1 MNVLV
6 TGAAGFIGSHLVDRL
21 LAEQHSVTGLDN
33 LRNGTLQN
41 LSEARQ
47 SRNFRFIQGDILRSE
62 DCLNACGGID
72 TIYHLACLGVRHS
85 LHDPF
90 ENHRVNAEGTLRVL
104 QAAKA
109 SGVRRFFYI
118 STSEVYG
125 KTDSFPI
132 RETSLTAPT
141 TVYGASKLAG
151 EHYTQAFLE
160 AYGLAV
166 TVFRIFNN
174 YGPRAHYEGD
184 AGEMIPRSI
193 IRLLNGLPPIVFG
206 NGSVTRDFFYVQD
219 TARVLHDFISR
230 DDAIGRT
237 INVGTG
243 EEITMRDLAERLSG
257 IVTAGNIPVQYLED
271 RPADVP
277 RLWVDNSLLKSLYP
291 MDSLMAFASGLQ
303 HTVSYYRQLGA
314 ADTLLQKIAV
324 RNWTAEKA

>member
-6 TGAAGFIGSHLVDRL
+6 TGAAGFIGSHLVDHL
-21 LAEQHSVTGLDN
+21 LAKQHCVIGLDN
-33 LRNGTLQN
+33 LRNGSLQN
-41 LSEARQ
+41 LSSALQ
-47 SRNFRFIQGDILRSE
+47 HDAFRFIQGDILSPA
-62 DCLNACGGID
+62 DCLKACAD
-72 TIYHLACLGVRHS
+72 VQTIYHLACLGVRHS

-90 ENHRVNAEGTLRVL
+90 ENHRVNAEGTLRIL
-104 QAAKA
+104 EAAKTC
-109 SGVRRFFYI
+109 GVSRFFYI

-151 EHYTQAFLE
+151 EHYTLAFHE
-160 AYGLAV
+160 AFGLAA

-174 YGPRAHYEGD
+174 YGPRAHFEGD

-206 NGSVTRDFFYVQD
+206 NGTVTRDFFYVQD

-230 DDAIGRT
+230 DDAVGRT

-243 EEITMRDLAERLSG
+243 AEITMRALAERLSE

-277 RLWVDNSLLKSLYP
+277 RLWVDNSLLKSLYQL
-291 MDSLMAFASGLQ
+291 DSLMPFASGLQ
-303 HTVSYYRQLGA
+303 HTVSYYRQLGP

>member
-6 TGAAGFIGSHLVDRL
+6 TGAAGFIGSHLVDHL
-21 LAEQHSVTGLDN
+21 LAKQHCVTGLDN
-33 LRNGTLQN
+33 LRNGSLQN
-41 LSEARQ
+41 LPGALQ
-47 SRNFRFIQGDILRSE
+47 NHAFRFIQGDILNPE
-62 DCLNACGGID
+62 DCLKACTD
-72 TIYHLACLGVRHS
+72 THTIYHLACLGVRHS

-90 ENHRVNAEGTLRVL
+90 ENHRVNAEGTLRIL
-104 QAAKA
+104 EAAKA
-109 SGVRRFFYI
+109 CGVRRFFYI

-151 EHYTQAFLE
+151 EHYTLAFLE
-160 AYGLAV
+160 ACGLAA

-174 YGPRAHYEGD
+174 YGPRAHFEGD

-206 NGSVTRDFFYVQD
+206 NGTVTRDFFYVQD

-230 DDAIGRT
+230 DDAVGRT

-243 EEITMRDLAERLSG
+243 EEITMRALAERLSE
-257 IVTAGNIPVQYLED
+257 IITSGNIPVQYLED

-277 RLWVDNSLLKSLYP
+277 RLWVDNSLLKSLYQL
-291 MDSLMAFASGLQ
+291 DSLMPFASGLQ
-303 HTVSYYRQLGA
+303 HTVNYYRQLGP
-314 ADTLLQKIAV
+314 ADCLLQKIAV